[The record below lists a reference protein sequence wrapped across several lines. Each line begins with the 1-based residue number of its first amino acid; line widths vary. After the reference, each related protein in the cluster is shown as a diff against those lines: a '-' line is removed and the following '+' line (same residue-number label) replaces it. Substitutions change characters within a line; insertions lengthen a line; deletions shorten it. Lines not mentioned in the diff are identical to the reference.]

1 MKALE
6 RQESGNHYKLL
17 KIQPVEY
24 CLANNLGFLEANV
37 IKYVSR
43 FRHKGAP
50 ISCLR
55 KAAHYLEMLIEHEL
69 EKSETAKH
77 DLEMLIKHELEKSET
92 ANKPAAPFHH
102 QSADPAGLAPVVDAA
117 FDYRLEKSS
126 CPASGCDE

>member
-69 EKSETAKH
+69 EKSETA
-77 DLEMLIKHELEKSET
+77 
-92 ANKPAAPFHH
+92 NKPAAPSHH
-102 QSADPAGLAPVVDAA
+102 QPADPAGLAPVVDAA